1 MKMTK
6 LSTSLL
12 AILLGSLILSGCGY
26 SLRGAESLSTSLP
39 NLQLNL
45 QNPNSEFSRLLRR
58 SLDTAGVALSDGGM
72 DSANIAASRL
82 SVTDLRVQN
91 QPVSVNPAARA
102 AQYEIRLSID
112 IQLFNGEQELIP
124 RETLTVERSY
134 FEDIENIA
142 GNQEEVEIITSEMRR
157 ELVNLLIR
165 RLQAPTV

>member
-1 MKMTK
+1 MKPTH
-6 LSTSLL
+6 LTALL
-12 AILLGSLILSGCGY
+12 LCSLIISGCGY
-26 SLRGAESLSTSLP
+26 SLRGSESLGMSLP
-39 NLQLNL
+39 SLQLNL

-58 SLDTAGVALSDGGM
+58 SLDTAGVSLDETDMVSGM
-72 DSANIAASRL
+72 SQL
-82 SVTDLRVQN
+82 SVSDVRVQN

-112 IQLFNGEQELIP
+112 IQLLNGEQELIP

>member
-1 MKMTK
+1 MKA
-6 LSTSLL
+6 TSLT
-12 AILLGSLILSGCGY
+12 AILLCSLILSGCGY
-26 SLRGAESLSTSLP
+26 SLRGSESLGASLP

-58 SLDTAGVALSDGGM
+58 SLDTAGVNLNEADPNSGPPQ
-72 DSANIAASRL
+72 L
-82 SVTDLRVQN
+82 SVSDLRIQN

-112 IQLFNGEQELIP
+112 IQLLDGEQELIP

-157 ELVNLLIR
+157 ELLNLLIR
-165 RLQAPTV
+165 RLQAPTA

>member
-1 MKMTK
+1 MKA
-6 LSTSLL
+6 TSLT
-12 AILLGSLILSGCGY
+12 AILLCSLILGGCGY
-26 SLRGAESLSTSLP
+26 SLRGSESLGMSLP

-58 SLDTAGVALSDGGM
+58 SLDTAGVAINDDMESET
-72 DSANIAASRL
+72 SQL
-82 SVTDLRVQN
+82 SVSDVRIQN

-112 IQLFNGEQELIP
+112 IQLLDGEQELIP

-165 RLQAPTV
+165 RLQAPA